1 MISLDFAGALS
12 LAAVRGG
19 DGVVGAVG
27 DGAAEVEAE
36 AVLEGQLV
44 RAAPGV
50 HLWMEGRLFKIVLD
64 LKIPFRVGLDAGHK
78 ANEHIHLFF
87 G

>member
-1 MISLDFAGALS
+1 MHFVHLSIVHMIYLDFAGALS

-27 DGAAEVEAE
+27 DGPAEVEAE

-50 HLWMEGRLFKIVLD
+50 HLWMDEVQFEVNFKT
-64 LKIPFRVGLDAGHK
+64 G
-78 ANEHIHLFF
+78 
-87 G
+87 